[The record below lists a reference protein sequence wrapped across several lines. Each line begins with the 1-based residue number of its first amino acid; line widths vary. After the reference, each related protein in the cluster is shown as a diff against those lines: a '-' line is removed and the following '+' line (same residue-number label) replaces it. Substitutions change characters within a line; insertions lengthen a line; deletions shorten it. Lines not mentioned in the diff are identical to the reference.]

1 MTIHCVACQR
11 PIQVPDERAA
21 NPRLKVKCGC
31 GALFLLGEAAVAAPT
46 QPVSAAPRPAPVAA
60 PSPPRPPAPPAPRA
74 AAAPPVPPPAPK
86 APPVPQVPPS
96 RLSFQATAAV
106 GADAGPSTARG
117 AWRRCGTHAQAK
129 SVSVC
134 PQCLTGF
141 CTECL
146 HKVGVSVVCQKCEV
160 ICVAATDYEEQLR
173 RERQRARPMMD
184 ELGTIIGY
192 PLNDPVAYAMLA
204 VFTWVFTAAGNLT
217 VLYGKFVAVLFAQ
230 GVLMAYCFSAL
241 VRVSNGNMKD
251 FMPEIGDIT
260 DLISTLRLGGT
271 ALLAGSGPLLLVMIA
286 IPGVAIM
293 GGMVPA
299 PHPQSAMV
307 SPPPMPPMMGPDG
320 PMERPAD
327 GPVDVQPVS
336 ADAPAQPDAAAG
348 LKLVGLALS
357 ALLFGGLALLWK
369 IVYTPAALTVAGISR
384 SAWSTLNPAVGVDT
398 IQRMGGVYWQAMGIY
413 TVIAAAEWLI
423 GAILGFIPFLGGFVR
438 AFVDAYAYLMI
449 GCVLGLAVFKKAPEL
464 GLE

>member
-1 MTIHCVACQR
+1 M
-11 PIQVPDERAA
+11 PPPVPG
-21 NPRLKVKCGC
+21 L
-31 GALFLLGEAAVAAPT
+31 
-46 QPVSAAPRPAPVAA
+46 
-60 PSPPRPPAPPAPRA
+60 
-74 AAAPPVPPPAPK
+74 PPVPP
-86 APPVPQVPPS
+86 S
-96 RLSFQATAAV
+96 RVSFQATAAV
-106 GADAGPSTARG
+106 GADAGPSTSRF

-141 CTECL
+141 CVECL
-146 HKVGVSVVCQKCEV
+146 HKVGTSVVCQKCEV
-160 ICVAATDYEEQLR
+160 ICVASTDYEERLR
-173 RERQRARPMMD
+173 RERQRARTMMD

-204 VFTWVFTAAGNLT
+204 VFTWVFTTAGNLT

-251 FMPEIGDIT
+251 FMPDIGDIT
-260 DLISTLRLGGT
+260 DLIRTLRLGGT

-286 IPGVAIM
+286 IPGVALM
-293 GGMVPA
+293 GGIVPA
-299 PHPQSAMV
+299 PHAQSAMV
-307 SPPPMPPMMGPDG
+307 SPPPMPPMMEPDG
-320 PMERPAD
+320 PIA
-327 GPVDVQPVS
+327 VQPV
-336 ADAPAQPDAAAG
+336 AAEPPAQPDAAAG

-357 ALLFGGLALLWK
+357 ALVFGGLALLWK

-384 SAWSTLNPAVGVDT
+384 SAWSTLNPAVGIDT

-423 GAILGFIPFLGGFVR
+423 GAVLGFIPFLGGFVR